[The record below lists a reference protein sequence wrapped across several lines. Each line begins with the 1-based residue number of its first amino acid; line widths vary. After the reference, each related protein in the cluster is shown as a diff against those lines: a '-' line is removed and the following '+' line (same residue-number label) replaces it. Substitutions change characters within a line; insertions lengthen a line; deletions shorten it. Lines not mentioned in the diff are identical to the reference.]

1 MSSGS
6 VILCH
11 RRNACNLNY
20 KNLLK
25 ECERVTGCSA
35 EKIIGNPDVFELLD
49 PDKEYRE
56 QF

>member
-1 MSSGS
+1 LSSGS

-11 RRNACNLNY
+11 RRIACNLNY